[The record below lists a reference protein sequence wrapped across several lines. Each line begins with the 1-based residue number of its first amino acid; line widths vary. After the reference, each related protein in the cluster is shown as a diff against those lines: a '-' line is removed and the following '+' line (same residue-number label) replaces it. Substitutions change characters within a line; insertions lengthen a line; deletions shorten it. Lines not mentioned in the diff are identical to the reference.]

1 MAGER
6 LRVTSGAKEG
16 ETIAFD
22 GELVLGRAQKGSGS
36 LGGDQELSR
45 RHARISR
52 APDGGLVIEDLGST
66 NGTLVNGRRISGPT
80 PLKAGDAIEVG
91 ETKLETLP
99 DPAATR
105 ITPRGQE
112 TTIAERHPPPPE
124 PATPQPVRAPQ
135 PAPTQSAPPRRPP
148 PAEPA
153 APAAQPPFR
162 PPGRERRADGGGGGG
177 HRLAWILAAV
187 AVVGIVV
194 AAVVLI
200 ATSGGSSGKKSS
212 PGTGNGG
219 ATVASDCGRNIGS
232 GGDRVANVAYVES
245 NIAKSANN
253 SVIAIPYRAGDMKP
267 LAMSQCSTG
276 GKGSTDLTDS
286 GVLDADNQVIV
297 NPAHTLLFAVNQG
310 SDTIAVFKIAPNGA
324 LTSSPGSPYP
334 SGGKAPASLGLS
346 GNTLVVANKAQD
358 GVRDLTTVAPNYT
371 SFHVGPD
378 GRLTSIAGST
388 VSADPGSSPTHA
400 YIPPNGKV
408 VFGTEES
415 GPLRGFAIGD
425 NGRLIEASNSPLDI
439 DDAVF
444 ADGFDPK
451 KEFALGIAANPTRP
465 LVYISMPTVPSLAV
479 YSYDAT
485 GTLTFIRTVPN
496 AGSYLP
502 CWVVVTADG
511 RWLYTSNADTN
522 NVTVYDVGTDPTRPR
537 QIQTLGFQ
545 TPGNP
550 WNEALDPKDRFLFV
564 NTPRDTLKV
573 PEGEGNTQHVMS
585 IGDDGKL
592 NELPTSPTKLPVPK
606 GANPQGL
613 AVISGEGAS

>member
-6 LRVTSGAKEG
+6 LRVTSGARTG
-16 ETIAFD
+16 ETISLD
-22 GELVLGRAQKGSGS
+22 GELILGRAEKGPGS

-52 APDGGLVIEDLGST
+52 GPDGQLVIEDLGST
-66 NGTLVNGRRISGPT
+66 NGTRVNGRRISAPT
-80 PLKAGDAIEVG
+80 PLKPGDAIEVG
-91 ETKLETLP
+91 ETRLETLP
-99 DPAATR
+99 DPTTTR
-105 ITPRGQE
+105 IAPRAQE
-112 TTIAERHPPPPE
+112 TTIATPPPPE
-124 PATPQPVRAPQ
+124 PAAAPSPQ
-135 PAPTQSAPPRRPP
+135 PAPPTEPVTPP
-148 PAEPA
+148 
-153 APAAQPPFR
+153 AQPPFT
-162 PPGRERRADGGGGGG
+162 PPGRERGADGGGGR
-177 HRLAWILAAV
+177 RLAWILAAL
-187 AVVGIVV
+187 AAVGIVA

-200 ATSGGSSGKKSS
+200 VTSGGGGGSKKS
-212 PGTGNGG
+212 PTTAGG
-219 ATVASDCGRNIGS
+219 AIVARDCGRNIGS
-232 GGDRVANVAYVES
+232 GGERVASVAYVES
-245 NIAKSANN
+245 NIAKSTDN

-267 LAMSQCSTG
+267 LPMSQCSTG
-276 GKGSTDLTDS
+276 GKGSADLTDS

-324 LTSSPGSPYP
+324 LTPSPGSPFS

-358 GVRDLTTVAPNYT
+358 GVRDLSTVAPNYT

-378 GRLTSIAGST
+378 GRLSPIAGST
-388 VSADPGSSPTHA
+388 ISADPGSSPTHA
-400 YIPPNGKV
+400 YIPPDGRV

-479 YSYDAT
+479 YSYDPT
-485 GTLTFIRTVPN
+485 GRLTFVRSVPN
-496 AGSYLP
+496 SGAYLP
-502 CWVVVTADG
+502 CWNVVTADG
-511 RWLYTSNADTN
+511 RWLYTSNADTD
-522 NVTVYDVGTDPTRPR
+522 NVTVFDIGTDPTRPR
-537 QIQTLGFQ
+537 QIQTLAFS

-550 WNEALDPKDRFLFV
+550 WNETLDPKDRFLFV

-573 PEGEGNTQHVMS
+573 PEGEGNTQHVLS
-585 IGDDGKL
+585 VGPDGRL
-592 NELPTSPTKLPVPK
+592 NELPTSPTKLPVPAS
-606 GANPQGL
+606 ANPQGL
-613 AVISGEGAS
+613 AVISGEGAA

>member
-6 LRVTSGAKEG
+6 LRVISGDQSG
-16 ETIAFD
+16 EVIALD
-22 GELVLGRAQKGSGS
+22 GELILGRAEKGAGS

-45 RHARISR
+45 RHARVSR
-52 APDGGLVIEDLGST
+52 REDGQLVIEDLGST
-66 NGTLVNGRRISGPT
+66 NGTLVNGQRISAPT
-80 PLKAGDAIEVG
+80 PLRPGDAITVG

-99 DPAATR
+99 DPNATR
-105 ITPRGQE
+105 IAPRAKQ
-112 TTIAERHPPPPE
+112 TTIAEAPPPPPPVE
-124 PATPQPVRAPQ
+124 REQAAPPQV
-135 PAPTQSAPPRRPP
+135 PAPSAPRRPSAP
-148 PAEPA
+148 TEPL

-162 PPGRERRADGGGGGG
+162 PPGRERRPDDGGGRR
-177 HRLAWILAAV
+177 RLVLLLSAV
-187 AVVGIVV
+187 AVVGIIV

-200 ATSGGSSGKKSS
+200 VTSGGGGKKKST
-212 PGTGNGG
+212 PTGGG

-232 GGDRVANVAYVES
+232 GGERVASVAYVES
-245 NIAKSANN
+245 NIAKSSNN

-276 GKGSTDLTDS
+276 GKGSADLTDS

-297 NPAHTLLFAVNQG
+297 NATHTLLFAVNQG
-310 SDTIAVFKIAPNGA
+310 SDSIAVFKVAPNGA
-324 LTSSPGSPYP
+324 LTPSPGSPYS

-358 GVRDLTTVAPNYT
+358 GVRDLTAIAPNYT
-371 SFHVGPD
+371 SFHIGPD
-378 GRLTSIAGST
+378 GRLSPIAGST
-388 VSADPGSSPTHA
+388 ISADPGSSPTHA
-400 YIPPNGKV
+400 YIPPNTNRV

-415 GPLRGFAIGD
+415 GPLRGLAIAD
-425 NGRLIEASNSPLDI
+425 NGRLVEAANSPLDI
-439 DDAVF
+439 DAAVF

-451 KEFALGIAANPTRP
+451 KEFALGVAANPSRP

-479 YSYDAT
+479 YSYDPT
-485 GTLTFIRTVPN
+485 GKLTFIRSVPN
-496 AGSYLP
+496 AGAYLP
-502 CWVVVTADG
+502 CWNVVTRDG
-511 RWLYTSNADTN
+511 RWLYTANADTN
-522 NVTVYDVGTDPTRPR
+522 NVTVFDIGTDPTQPR
-537 QIQTLGFQ
+537 QIQTLAFS

-585 IGDDGKL
+585 VGADGKL
-592 NELPTSPTKLPVPK
+592 NELPTSPTKLPVP
-606 GANPQGL
+606 GGTNPQGI

>member
-1 MAGER
+1 M
-6 LRVTSGAKEG
+6 L
-16 ETIAFD
+16 
-22 GELVLGRAQKGSGS
+22 
-36 LGGDQELSR
+36 
-45 RHARISR
+45 
-52 APDGGLVIEDLGST
+52 
-66 NGTLVNGRRISGPT
+66 
-80 PLKAGDAIEVG
+80 
-91 ETKLETLP
+91 
-99 DPAATR
+99 
-105 ITPRGQE
+105 
-112 TTIAERHPPPPE
+112 
-124 PATPQPVRAPQ
+124 
-135 PAPTQSAPPRRPP
+135 
-148 PAEPA
+148 
-153 APAAQPPFR
+153 
-162 PPGRERRADGGGGGG
+162 
-177 HRLAWILAAV
+177 
-187 AVVGIVV
+187 AVVGIIA

-200 ATSGGSSGKKSS
+200 ASSGGGGKSTSS
-212 PGTGNGG
+212 PAGG
-219 ATVASDCGRNIGS
+219 KATVASDCGRNIGS

-245 NIAKSANN
+245 NIAKSNDN

-297 NPAHTLLFAVNQG
+297 NPTHTLLFAANQG

-324 LTSSPGSPYP
+324 LTPSPGSPYS

-358 GVRDLTTVAPNYT
+358 GVRDLSTVAPNYT

-378 GRLTSIAGST
+378 GRLTAIAGST
-388 VSADPGSSPTHA
+388 ISADPGSSPTHA

-415 GPLRGFAIGD
+415 GPLRGLAIGD
-425 NGRLIEASNSPLDI
+425 NGRLAEASNSPLDI

-485 GTLTFIRTVPN
+485 GKLTFIRTVPN

-522 NVTVYDVGTDPTRPR
+522 NVTVYDIGTDPGRPR

-573 PEGEGNTQHVMS
+573 PPGEGNTQHVMS
-585 IGDDGKL
+585 IGADGKL
-592 NELPTSPTKLPVPK
+592 NELPTSPTKLPVPAAAK
-606 GANPQGL
+606 TRRAWAVVSGA
-613 AVISGEGAS
+613 GAS